1 MLGLLSEVFWGWH
14 NMEKPSKT
22 LGIEAS
28 TQKKNLSRVRFG
40 IHQNVEV
47 MGIGEVAQRDRA

>member
-1 MLGLLSEVFWGWH
+1 
-14 NMEKPSKT
+14 MEKPSKT